1 MAIEALADYVKGNE
15 DLVRRASS
23 LHQFKMVQGVAL
35 LHRDDTPIVI
45 SYDDVAIPAVMGVDV
60 VLITYKDNR
69 PLVLNVR
76 TGRTLSGH
84 ELDRQYIKFLPEH
97 CKFGRIEFN
106 YY

>member
-15 DLVRRASS
+15 DLVCRASS
-23 LHQFKMVQGVAL
+23 LHQFKVVLGVAL
-35 LHRDDTPIVI
+35 LYRGDTPIVI
-45 SYDDVAIPAVMGVDV
+45 VYDGVAVPAVMGVDV
-60 VLITYKDNR
+60 VLITYVDNHPR
-69 PLVLNVR
+69 VLNVR
-76 TGRTLSGH
+76 TGRTLTGH